1 MTYADIETLQEE
13 VDQSRILRRTVD
25 YAVGDESIQATSDAY
40 RHAWPRKLNGMLIL
54 TLNNWPEMRPDS
66 KVWMSATEANAL
78 GDATAGGF
86 MGDAVFTVH
95 NIVPQNGKIQ
105 FRLNIA
111 FGQPLPLIVDFW
123 VIHFI

>member
-25 YAVGDESIQATSDAY
+25 HTVGDGIIQATSEAY
-40 RHAWPRKLNGMLIL
+40 RHAWPRKLNGSLIL
-54 TLNNWPEMRPDS
+54 TLNNWSGMRPDS
-66 KVWMSATEANAL
+66 KVWVSATEAKVL

-95 NIVPQNGKIQ
+95 NIVPLDGKIQ
-105 FRLNIA
+105 FRVNIA
-111 FGQPLPLIVDFW
+111 FGQPLALITDFW
-123 VIHFI
+123 VIHF

>member
-1 MTYADIETLQEE
+1 VTYADIETLQEE

-25 YAVGDESIQATSDAY
+25 YTVGDGIIQATSDAY
-40 RHAWPRKLNGMLIL
+40 RHAWPRKLNGSLIL
-54 TLNNWPEMRPDS
+54 TLNNWSGMRPDS
-66 KVWMSATEANAL
+66 KVWVSATEAKVL

-95 NIVPQNGKIQ
+95 NIVPLDGKIQ

-111 FGQPLPLIVDFW
+111 FGQPLPLITDFW
-123 VIHFI
+123 VIHF